1 MISHPVP
8 SQKTAL
14 IGYTGL
20 VGSNLSRQFRFDSLY
35 NSKNIQQIAG
45 QHHDLLVCSGV
56 SGTKWLANQEPEKD
70 KASIEALLAQLKKT
84 SADHVILIS
93 SVDVYG
99 NPHQVDE
106 HGEID
111 LSATTPYGKHRYQLE
126 KDITDIFPS
135 VTVVRLPAI
144 YGWNLRKNAIYDLIH
159 LHELEKINPLSIYQF
174 YWLEHLWRDL
184 AKALQLGIKLV
195 NFATEPLSIQEVANE
210 IFNVKL
216 TGEPSS
222 LPANY
227 DFRTSHADAF
237 GGARGYLY
245 GKSIA
250 LEEIRTFV
258 KQQELCRAI

>member
-1 MISHPVP
+1 MTSHTAA

-14 IGYTGL
+14 IGHTGL

-70 KASIEALLAQLKKT
+70 KASIEALLAQLQKT

-99 NPHQVDE
+99 IPYQVDE
-106 HGEID
+106 HTEID
-111 LSATTPYGKHRYQLE
+111 LSATTSYGKHRYQFE
-126 KDITDIFPS
+126 KDIIKLFPS

-159 LHELEKINPLSIYQF
+159 RHELEKIHPLGVYQF

-184 AKALQLGIKLV
+184 TKAQELGLKLV

-210 IFNVKL
+210 VFDVKL
-216 TGEPSS
+216 TGETCNP
-222 LPANY
+222 PANY
-227 DFRTSHADAF
+227 DFRTSHAAAL
-237 GGARGYLY
+237 GGAQGYLY
-245 GKSIA
+245 DKSIA

-258 KQQELCRAI
+258 KQQELCRTI